1 MKLSKTLTTEE
12 EKKAITRYMYFADKI
27 TIKSKCVIEQ
37 HQSQKIKLN
46 AKAIDDLIEINT
58 LSSLI
63 KTELLWKWFKQ
74 IQKDEIL

>member
-12 EKKAITRYMYFADKI
+12 EKKAIIRYMYFADKI
-27 TIKSKCVIEQ
+27 TVKSKCVMEQ
-37 HQSQKIKLN
+37 HQNQKIKLN
-46 AKAIDDLIEINT
+46 AKAIDDLIEMNT

-74 IQKDEIL
+74 IPKDEIS

>member
-12 EKKAITRYMYFADKI
+12 EKNAIARYIYFAHKI
-27 TIKSKCVIEQ
+27 TIKSKCVMKQ

-46 AKAIDDLIEINT
+46 AKAIDDLIEINK

-63 KTELLWKWFKQ
+63 KTELLWKWFEKTPED
-74 IQKDEIL
+74 KIL